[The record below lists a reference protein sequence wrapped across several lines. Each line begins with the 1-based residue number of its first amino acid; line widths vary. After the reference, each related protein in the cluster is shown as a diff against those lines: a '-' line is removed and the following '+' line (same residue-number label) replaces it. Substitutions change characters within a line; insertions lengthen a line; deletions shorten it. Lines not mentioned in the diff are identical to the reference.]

1 MQPSVTDLVTAAN
14 PCQLWLQL
22 CNRKIPNDPCYE
34 NCFLFFSDKSFCFNG
49 YKVALLILKD
59 FLRLQYWLQA
69 VTGGYSSIPAQL
81 TRRSCTP
88 LGMHFACLGR
98 SVDRF
103 VVPGS
108 WVVVVLR
115 GIGGL
120 GGAEGTSCRS
130 RWVVVCW
137 FCVRACPRAL
147 CVMGGMRC
155 CSCAF
160 GSSGHQNGASRAR
173 ER

>member
-1 MQPSVTDLVTAAN
+1 MRTYVYYFLLV
-14 PCQLWLQL
+14 PLVLLVPIL
-22 CNRKIPNDPCYE
+22 CKVHGCWVY
-34 NCFLFFSDKSFCFNG
+34 FGTSAKSWVVPDWCRWFHLVGVMGVMVNSCA
-49 YKVALLILKD
+49 V
-59 FLRLQYWLQA
+59 A
-69 VTGGYSSIPAQL
+69 VTQL
-81 TRRSCTP
+81 HPCG
-88 LGMHFACLGR
+88 LHFACLGR
-98 SVDRF
+98 SVDGF

-147 CVMGGMRC
+147 CVMGGMRS

>member
-1 MQPSVTDLVTAAN
+1 MLVYVGVDYIIYIILGKSKEIAPTPPAA
-14 PCQLWLQL
+14 P
-22 CNRKIPNDPCYE
+22 NRLHQHPHTPTRSKN
-34 NCFLFFSDKSFCFNG
+34 
-49 YKVALLILKD
+49 
-59 FLRLQYWLQA
+59 
-69 VTGGYSSIPAQL
+69 TQL

-88 LGMHFACLGR
+88 SGMHFACLGR
-98 SVDRF
+98 SVDGF

-147 CVMGGMRC
+147 CVMGGMRSC
-155 CSCAF
+155 RCAF